1 MGKRFCARMII
12 DNMVFLEL
20 DEAEKIIRMLNR
32 KYHIEP
38 SDAKGCRNWVNFA
51 KTKNFEPYKK
61 LIPKRP
67 DIYYKKGNVHYE
79 KLLKANRAKRKKDL
93 AEFNR
98 KSKKLAKILEKKL
111 RKGYL
116 GRISRRNLNAKKTRR
131 KTKRKN

>member
-1 MGKRFCARMII
+1 MII
-12 DNMVFLEL
+12 YNMVFLEL
-20 DEAEKIIRMLNR
+20 PEAEKIIRMLNR

-79 KLLKANRAKRKKDL
+79 KLLKANRAKRKK
-93 AEFNR
+93 AEAEYNR
-98 KSKKLAKILEKKL
+98 KSKMLVKILEKKL
-111 RKGYL
+111 RKGYF

-131 KTKRKN
+131 KTKRKV

>member
-1 MGKRFCARMII
+1 
-12 DNMVFLEL
+12 MVFLEFP
-20 DEAEKIIRMLNR
+20 EAEKIIRMLNR

-79 KLLKANRAKRKKDL
+79 KLIKATGPKERQSMKKIAEKEVKKIKKDL
-93 AEFNR
+93 
-98 KSKKLAKILEKKL
+98 IEKYAY
-111 RKGYL
+111 R
-116 GRISRRNLNAKKTRR
+116 S
-131 KTKRKN
+131 

>member
-1 MGKRFCARMII
+1 MIY
-12 DNMVFLEL
+12 NMVFLEL
-20 DEAEKIIRMLNR
+20 PEAEKIIRMLNR

-79 KLLKANRAKRKKDL
+79 KLLKANRQKASAERK
-93 AEFNR
+93 AV
-98 KSKKLAKILEKKL
+98 EKKVARIL
-111 RKGYL
+111 RK
-116 GRISRRNLNAKKTRR
+116 LNTKKTRR
-131 KTKRKN
+131 KTKRKV

>member
-1 MGKRFCARMII
+1 
-12 DNMVFLEL
+12 MVFLEL
-20 DEAEKIIRMLNR
+20 DEAQKIIQMLNR

-79 KLLKANRAKRKKDL
+79 KLLKATGQKERRLMKKMAEKLIRKIGK
-93 AEFNR
+93 E
-98 KSKKLAKILEKKL
+98 
-111 RKGYL
+111 
-116 GRISRRNLNAKKTRR
+116 TRW
-131 KTKRKN
+131 K

>member
-1 MGKRFCARMII
+1 MII

-38 SDAKGCRNWVNFA
+38 SDAKGCRNWINFA

-79 KLLKANRAKRKKDL
+79 KLLKANRAKRKKAE

-98 KSKKLAKILEKKL
+98 KSKKLVKKL
-111 RKGYL
+111 RK
-116 GRISRRNLNAKKTRR
+116 LNAKKTRR

>member
-1 MGKRFCARMII
+1 MII

-20 DEAEKIIRMLNR
+20 DEAEKIIQMLNR

-79 KLLKANRAKRKKDL
+79 KLLKANRAKRKKAE

-98 KSKKLAKILEKKL
+98 KSKKLVKILEKKL
-111 RKGYL
+111 RK
-116 GRISRRNLNAKKTRR
+116 LNAKKTRR
-131 KTKRKN
+131 KTKRKI

>member
-1 MGKRFCARMII
+1 MII
-12 DNMVFLEL
+12 YNMVFLEL
-20 DEAEKIIRMLNR
+20 PEAEKIIRMLNR

-79 KLLKANRAKRKKDL
+79 KLLKATGQKERRLMKKMAEKLIRKIGK
-93 AEFNR
+93 E
-98 KSKKLAKILEKKL
+98 
-111 RKGYL
+111 
-116 GRISRRNLNAKKTRR
+116 TH
-131 KTKRKN
+131 

>member
-1 MGKRFCARMII
+1 
-12 DNMVFLEL
+12 MVFLEL
-20 DEAEKIIRMLNR
+20 PEAEKIIRMLNR

-67 DIYYKKGNVHYE
+67 DFYYKKGNVHYA
-79 KLLKANRAKRKKDL
+79 KLIKANRTIRKQAQAEAERKKK
-93 AEFNR
+93 ATI
-98 KSKKLAKILEKKL
+98 KILTGKV
-111 RKGYL
+111 RK
-116 GRISRRNLNAKKTRR
+116 LNAKKTRR